1 MTTSPSPRSPRMP
14 RRSALRALAVA
25 ATVVA
30 STLPAWN
37 ATASGTHPAGAPAAG
52 RTSATAEQPTHTLTI
67 HHIGRDG
74 RASQFY
80 KTTLTEFAGEGERH
94 GFEPEGDTGTTTVR
108 LPQGR
113 YLLAS
118 MVWSGNSAEGT
129 DWVVQ
134 PRLDL
139 DRDLSVTVDARTTKL
154 VDVRPP
160 NSTADFRLGNMG
172 LSAEYDGVVRET
184 NMAIATPTLR
194 VAHLGPAAEPGSVKT
209 WYDAYWATKRHSY
222 ALGNVVTGDRA
233 PTGLFRRPA
242 AKELGEIRIRG
253 AARPGTEGTSVLDV
267 TPSDDLSTAYP
278 LSVPAPGTTSL
289 LVEPARGPYDIG
301 YTTPRDEEGQGGATY
316 EAKRV
321 ATRPGHTTTRTFN
334 NAVFGPSLTGGSGV
348 VRDGDRLTVDVPL
361 LADGQ
366 GHVPSTPEYDAAR
379 VTLYRDGKRVQTV
392 TGEPGQATFAVP
404 ADRAAYRVTATAR
417 RAGLPGAA
425 TTVTASWT
433 FASQRTGGAT
443 RVPVSAVR
451 FTPALD
457 LTGAAPAGTTL
468 RVPVAVQ
475 GAAKGHTRALD
486 VAFSVNGGTT
496 WQRTAVVRG
505 VATIPAFTP
514 GTSVSLRAKLTDTAG
529 NTLTQTAIGA
539 YRTR

>member
-1 MTTSPSPRSPRMP
+1 MTTSPLPRSPRMP
-14 RRSALRALAVA
+14 RRTALRSLAVA
-25 ATVVA
+25 ATVIA

-37 ATASGTHPAGAPAAG
+37 ASASGTQSAGSPAAG
-52 RTSATAEQPTHTLTI
+52 RTSTTAEQPTYTLTI

-80 KTTLTEFAGEGERH
+80 KTILTEFAGEGERH

-108 LPQGR
+108 LPKGR

-118 MVWSGNSAEGT
+118 MVWSGKSEEGT

-160 NSTADFRLGNMG
+160 DSTADFRLGNMG

-194 VAHLGPAAEPGSVKT
+194 VAHLGPAAEPGSIRQ
-209 WYDAYWATKRHSY
+209 WYDAYWTTKRHSY

-233 PTGLFRRPA
+233 LNGLFRRPA
-242 AKELGEIRIRG
+242 AKDLGEIKIRG
-253 AARPGTEGTSVLDV
+253 AARPGTEGTSVLDI
-267 TPSDDLSTAYP
+267 TPSNDLSTAYP
-278 LSVPAPGTTSL
+278 LPTPTPGTTSL
-289 LVEPARGPYDIG
+289 LVEPERGPYDIG
-301 YTTPRDEEGQGGATY
+301 YTTPRDEEGQGGVTY
-316 EAKRV
+316 QAKRV
-321 ATRPGHTTTRTFN
+321 TTSRGHTTTRTFN
-334 NAVFGPSLTGGSGV
+334 NAVFGPSLPGGSGV
-348 VRDGDRLTVDVPL
+348 TRDGNRLTVDVPL
-361 LADGQ
+361 LTDGE
-366 GHVPSTPEYDAAR
+366 GNVPSTPEYDTAR
-379 VTLYRDGKRVQTV
+379 VTLYRNGTRVKTV
-392 TGEPGQATFAVP
+392 TGEPGQATFDVP
-404 ADRAAYRVTATAR
+404 ADRATYRVTATVR
-417 RAGLPGAA
+417 QAGTAA

-433 FASQRTGGAT
+433 FASQRTSGEVA
-443 RVPVSAVR
+443 VPVSAVR
-451 FTPALD
+451 FTPTLD
-457 LTGAAPAGTTL
+457 LTGAAPAGTAL

-496 WQRTAVVRG
+496 WQRASVVRG
-505 VATIPAFTP
+505 VATIPAFP
-514 GTSVSLRAKLTDTAG
+514 SGTGVSLRAKLTDTAG
-529 NTLTQTAIGA
+529 NTLIQTAIGA

>member
-1 MTTSPSPRSPRMP
+1 MP

-37 ATASGTHPAGAPAAG
+37 ATASETA
-52 RTSATAEQPTHTLTI
+52 SADRAVITAEQPTHTLTI

-80 KTTLTEFAGEGERH
+80 KTVLTEFAGEGERH

-118 MVWSGNSAEGT
+118 MVWSGRSEEGT

-160 NSTADFRLGNMG
+160 DSTADFRLGNMG

-194 VAHLGPAAEPGSVKT
+194 VAHLGPAAEAGSVKT
-209 WYDAYWATKRHSY
+209 WYDAYWATKQHSY

-233 PTGLFRRPA
+233 LTGLYRRPA

-278 LSVPAPGTTSL
+278 LPVPAPGTTSL

-301 YTTPRDEEGQGGATY
+301 YTTPRDEEGQGGTTY

-348 VRDGDRLTVDVPL
+348 TRDGDRLTVDVPL
-361 LADGQ
+361 LTDGE

-379 VTLYRDGKRVQTV
+379 VTLYRDGKRVRTV
-392 TGEPGQATFAVP
+392 TGEPGQATFDVP
-404 ADRAAYRVTATAR
+404 ADRATYRVTATAR
-417 RAGLPGAA
+417 RTGLPGAA
-425 TTVTASWT
+425 TTVTTSWT

-457 LTGAAPAGTTL
+457 LTGAAPAGTAL

-475 GAAKGHTRALD
+475 GAAEGHTRALD
-486 VAFSVNGGTT
+486 VAYSVNGGTT

-505 VATIPAFTP
+505 VATIPAQRS

-539 YRTR
+539 SRTR

>member
-1 MTTSPSPRSPRMP
+1 MP
-14 RRSALRALAVA
+14 RRTALRALAVA

-30 STLPAWN
+30 GTLPAWN
-37 ATASGTHPAGAPAAG
+37 ATASETAPAGRAAI
-52 RTSATAEQPTHTLTI
+52 TAEQPTYTLTI

-74 RASQFY
+74 RPSKFY
-80 KTTLTEFAGEGERH
+80 KTALTEFAGEGERH
-94 GFEPEGDTGTTTVR
+94 GFEPEGDTGVTTVR
-108 LPQGR
+108 LPKGR

-129 DWVVQ
+129 DWLVR

-139 DRDLSVTVDARTTKL
+139 DRDLSITVDARTTRL

-160 NSTADFRLGNMG
+160 DGTADFRLGNMG

-194 VAHLGPAAEPGSVKT
+194 VAHLGPAAEAGSVKT
-209 WYDAYWATKRHSY
+209 WYDSYWVTKRHSY

-233 PTGLFRRPA
+233 PTGLYRRPT
-242 AKELGEIRIRG
+242 AKDLGEIRIRG
-253 AARPGTEGTSVLDV
+253 AARPGTEGTSVLNV
-267 TPSDDLSTAYP
+267 SPSNDLSTAYP
-278 LSVPAPGTTSL
+278 VPVPAPGTTSL

-321 ATRPGHTTTRTFN
+321 TTRPGHTTTRVFN
-334 NAVFGPSLTGGSGV
+334 NAVFGPSLTGGAGV
-348 VRDGDRLTVDVPL
+348 VREGNRLTVDVPL
-361 LADGQ
+361 LTDGQ
-366 GHVPSTPEYDAAR
+366 GHVPSTPEYDEAR
-379 VTLYRDGKRVQTV
+379 VTLYRDGTRVKTV
-392 TGEPGQATFAVP
+392 TGEPGQATFDVP

-417 RAGLPGAA
+417 RTGLPGAA

-433 FASQRTGGAT
+433 FASQRTGEAT

-451 FTPALD
+451 FTPTLD
-457 LTGAAPAGTTL
+457 LTGAAPAGTAL

-475 GAAKGHTRALD
+475 GAAGGHTRALD
-486 VAFSVNGGTT
+486 VAFSVNGGTS
-496 WQRTAVVRG
+496 WQRATVVRG
-505 VATIPAFTP
+505 VATIPAQQA
-514 GTSVSLRAKLTDTAG
+514 GTSVSLRARLTDTAG